1 MKSTNKAHKNIVNKT
16 PNILLIGYGWV
27 GQFLAGYFKEAD
39 YVDDTNVVR
48 KVKDNKKVA
57 KKKRYRYAFI
67 SVPTPMLPSGQCDT
81 SIVELVVKKWRKQ
94 VDYFCIK
101 STVEVGT
108 IDRLIKKYHIKAC
121 MSPEYLGETIG
132 HPLVD
137 PIKNTFVI
145 LGGKSGTTKKFARL
159 WTLVTNSYT
168 KIFQVSAKAAELC
181 KLMENSFLA
190 AKVMFVNEF
199 FALAEDEGVDYNIL
213 REIWLADPRIS
224 RDHTYVFPNNRG
236 FSGKCLPKDLNNLVY
251 HYKNKKGAKAKM
263 IEFLLEYNAQVRRH
277 YQDQVPLLPK
287 KKTPKKK

>member
-1 MKSTNKAHKNIVNKT
+1 MKSTNKAHKDIINKI
-16 PNILLIGYGWV
+16 PNVLLIGYGWV

-39 YVDDTNVVR
+39 YVDDTNIVR
-48 KVKDNKKVA
+48 KVKDNKKIA
-57 KKKRYRYAFI
+57 KKKHYHYAFI

-108 IDRLIKKYHIKAC
+108 IDRLIKKFHIKAC

-137 PIKNTFVI
+137 PVKNTFVI
-145 LGGKSGTTKKFARL
+145 LGGKPETTKEFTRL
-159 WTLVTNSYT
+159 WTLVTNSNT
-168 KIFQVSAKAAELC
+168 KIYQVSAKAAELC

-190 AKVMFVNEF
+190 TKVMFVNEF
-199 FALAEDEGVDYNIL
+199 FGLAESEGIDYNIL

-224 RDHTYVFPNNRG
+224 RSHTYVFPNNRG

-251 HYKNKKGAKAKM
+251 YCKSKKGPKAKL
-263 IEFLLEYNAQVRRH
+263 IEFLLKYNALMRKD
-277 YQDQVPLLPK
+277 YQDEVPLLPEK
-287 KKTPKKK
+287 KKK